1 MPTAGHPPP
10 PCASLPSQGTIHIP
24 DVLDVLMQPIR
35 RDKQYLEWDG
45 EAFPIPEEMIIRN
58 WDLPQGY
65 TRESWADWEPENP
78 FIAERHYDHDPLA
91 PNEGYEQ
98 DELDGIFG
106 RMAERQMAEEDE
118 EHIVEAP
125 STDPPTDLSV
135 EKGIPESTTP
145 RLITS
150 TTEIHIA
157 NTLLSP
163 SGGQLVPKKLSV
175 PTTVSAK
182 SGQPSDTISYDSTPA
197 SRTRLV
203 SSRGASTQA
212 EDPSAVDRV
221 EQIVQANTND
231 QLEEDAINE
240 YIDLDP
246 DTAELSDAVQD
257 VSPGYSLSAPRVS
270 RTSPTNLIQQQ
281 PISTREDEPR
291 EDHHSQSDDG
301 LGSPTP
307 AAKEISNPTI
317 SPNNSQTH
325 RTQITREVL
334 LPALEIAV
342 DAVTKPSKKNV
353 DSPTTS
359 STPSSPRSPHLVTPG
374 TDTRVSQ
381 GREEGIR
388 VLERPP
394 QFSPTD
400 ESDTD
405 IPQIVQPLIKANTS
419 TTEHHIVQMPSTPP
433 ISPPSESSLLPTYA
447 TDPSHSPRDSRSSD
461 SSSLS
466 PSSDSTEDEAII
478 TSAPRVPASSIDIG
492 ESPDDLIPP
501 DLALEL
507 SQRSE
512 FSSLEMD
519 PASGVPLPAKNGTHK
534 ILDNVPL
541 SESDPLDNMAGTD
554 ISEDPKHGAD
564 SFATKQETRK
574 TTDTNTSSS
583 LEQDTSKDDKME
595 VLMFIAGQ
603 KKSDNPNG
611 HDDGPILIDIDSDSP
626 VDDDQQEAPAR
637 FEEDHEESHEE
648 QGMIEA
654 EVPESPMTT
663 IELNKGDA
671 EEEEGF
677 DEDGEHESISES
689 CDIELTSNA
698 NVAEIIDD
706 DMTQDNKRAE
716 ATLIGVDQ
724 QPEST
729 IPKPKGKPG
738 RKPKMMPPP
747 HPEHTTSSD
756 KRTYPRRA
764 TTATPSLRGRESTGC
779 SKFKRGPDRPP
790 MKHLNGQNKD
800 TLDANACEEKPGK
813 SRMLTTS
820 KPTTMRMPAT
830 STSRGRSKTTLTRTQ
845 STQTAIDGP
854 KGGRKGKAKALESE
868 NSMQDEETVD
878 LGAAAPTELES
889 KRLPSSSSP
898 VQQPP
903 IRRAAQNANA
913 AFKTQDGDR
922 EVRSKIKP
930 VQKRKQPHPPDPLKS
945 DSDSLSQRH
954 ISKKVCRGETLK
966 RWTLVEDACLLR
978 CWDGKSVLSPA
989 IISQACDGLL
999 DPAVESLGRTH
1010 EAVKYRLRQVYKNP
1024 DLHERAKAFN
1034 ESRPSAS
1041 A

>member
-1 MPTAGHPPP
+1 MPTAGHPPR
-10 PCASLPSQGTIHIP
+10 PCPSLPSQGTIHIP

-98 DELDGIFG
+98 DEMEEIFG
-106 RMAERQMAEEDE
+106 RMAERKMAEEDE
-118 EHIVEAP
+118 GHIVEAP
-125 STDPPTDLSV
+125 STDPATDLSV

-145 RLITS
+145 RLVTS

-157 NTLLSP
+157 NILLSP
-163 SGGQLVPKKLSV
+163 SGGQLVPKKLSF
-175 PTTVSAK
+175 PITVSAK
-182 SGQPSDTISYDSTPA
+182 SGQASNTISYDSTAA
-197 SRTRLV
+197 SRHRLV
-203 SSRGASTQA
+203 SSQGASTQA

-221 EQIVQANTND
+221 EEIVQANTND
-231 QLEEDAINE
+231 QLEEGAIND
-240 YIDLDP
+240 YIELDP
-246 DTAELSDAVQD
+246 DTAELADAVED
-257 VSPGYSLSAPRVS
+257 VSPGCSLSAPRVS
-270 RTSPTNLIQQQ
+270 RTSTTNFIQQQ
-281 PISTREDEPR
+281 PISTSEDEPR
-291 EDHHSQSDDG
+291 EDHNSQSDDG

-307 AAKEISNPTI
+307 AAKETSTPTI
-317 SPNNSQTH
+317 SPNYSQTH
-325 RTQITREVL
+325 RTQITQEVL
-334 LPALEIAV
+334 LPALNIETE
-342 DAVTKPSKKNV
+342 AVTKPSKENV
-353 DSPTTS
+353 DSPTAS

-381 GREEGIR
+381 DREEGIR
-388 VLERPP
+388 VLQRPP

-433 ISPPSESSLLPTYA
+433 ISPPSESSPLPTYA
-447 TDPSHSPRDSRSSD
+447 TDPSHSPRVSRSSD

-466 PSSDSTEDEAII
+466 PSTDSTEDEAII
-478 TSAPRVPASSIDIG
+478 SIAPRAPASFIDIDK
-492 ESPDDLIPP
+492 SSDDLIPP
-501 DLALEL
+501 DLTLESLQL
-507 SQRSE
+507 SE
-512 FSSLEMD
+512 ISSLEMD
-519 PASGVPLPAKNGTHK
+519 SASGVPLPAKNGTHK
-534 ILDNVPL
+534 ILDNFPL
-541 SESDPLDNMAGTD
+541 SESDPLDNMAGTG
-554 ISEDPKHGAD
+554 ISEDPKHGAG
-564 SFATKQETRK
+564 SLATNQGTRK
-574 TTDTNTSSS
+574 TTDTNTSSF

-595 VLMFIAGQ
+595 VLMFISGQ
-603 KKSDNPNG
+603 KKSENPNG
-611 HDDGPILIDIDSDSP
+611 HDDGPILINIDSDSP
-626 VDDDQQEAPAR
+626 VDDDQQEAPAP
-637 FEEDHEESHEE
+637 FGEDHEKSHEE

-654 EVPESPMTT
+654 EVPESPMTI

-677 DEDGEHESISES
+677 DEDGEHESISET
-689 CDIELTSNA
+689 CYIELTSNA

-706 DMTQDNKRAE
+706 DMTQDDRPAE
-716 ATLIGVDQ
+716 ATLIGEDQ
-724 QPEST
+724 QPECT

-747 HPEHTTSSD
+747 DPEYITSSD

-764 TTATPSLRGRESTGC
+764 TTAIPSLRGRGSTGR
-779 SKFKRGPDRPP
+779 SKCKRAPGRPP

-800 TLDANACEEKPGK
+800 TLDENACEEKRGK
-813 SRMLTTS
+813 SRMLATS
-820 KPTTMRMPAT
+820 KPTTMRMPST
-830 STSRGRSKTTLTRTQ
+830 STSRRRSMTMFTRTQ

-854 KGGRKGKAKALESE
+854 KRGRKGKTKALESE

-878 LGAAAPTELES
+878 VDTSAPTELES
-889 KRLPSSSSP
+889 KRLPSTSSP

-913 AFKTQDGDR
+913 AFKIQDGDR
-922 EVRSKIKP
+922 EVASRIKP
-930 VQKRKQPHPPDPLKS
+930 AQKRKQPLPPDPSKS

-989 IISQACDGLL
+989 IISQACDALL